1 MKKIGLIIVLLCS
14 FWSTAQLQNLE
25 KNTVS
30 VSGRTPVERTTAL
43 YRAKVS
49 LNMEQLYYS
58 DPTCKSLDELKDK
71 YFKELKIHGIDPSE
85 FKEKKMDYLAYGYQR
100 EGTVLEL
107 ETSSEE
113 KIKSLAKVKMT
124 GVSVQYQFKGV
135 ITKENRDA
143 LLKTALENAKQNAAR
158 ICKVAGKKLG
168 DIVSISDTNTQM
180 ELWNSYGNSYQEYIT
195 IYVTYMMQ

>member
-1 MKKIGLIIVLLCS
+1 MKKIGLFIVLLCS
-14 FWSTAQLQNLE
+14 FWCTAQLQSAE

-43 YRAKVS
+43 YRARVS

-71 YFKELKIHGIDPSE
+71 YFKELKIHGLDSNE
-85 FKEKKMDYLAYGYQR
+85 FTEKQMDFLAYGYQR
-100 EGTVLEL
+100 DGTILEL
-107 ETSSEE
+107 ETDSEE

-135 ITKENRDA
+135 ITKEKKEA
-143 LLKTALENAKQNAAR
+143 LLETALENAKQNAAGV
-158 ICKVAGKKLG
+158 CKVAGKKLG

-180 ELWNSYGNSYQEYIT
+180 ELWNSYGNTYQEYIT
-195 IYVTYMMQ
+195 IYVTYKME